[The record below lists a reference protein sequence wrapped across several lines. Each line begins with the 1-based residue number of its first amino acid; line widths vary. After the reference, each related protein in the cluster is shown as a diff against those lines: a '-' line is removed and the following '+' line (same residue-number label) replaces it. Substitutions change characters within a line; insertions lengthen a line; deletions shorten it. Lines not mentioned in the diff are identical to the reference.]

1 MSFPTTDPMDKT
13 MPHNGI
19 GGHDMKHLAS
29 CALCAL
35 ATTPALA
42 QDAFDLDTITVI
54 ANQTQ
59 TALERSGSTVEVL
72 PSGDVRDAPTA
83 RLGDFLTFQPGISAS
98 ATGPLG
104 STSTVRIRGLGG
116 AYVPVLVDGIDVTDP
131 ASSGG
136 GFDFGGL
143 TNAGLGRIEV
153 LKGSQSARFGLN
165 AVGGVINIE
174 SLRPTED
181 GVHGFAE
188 AEAGRYDFRR
198 GVLGLTARTDRT
210 DLAFSFSRT
219 ETDGFSAAAAGS
231 EPDGSETSQA
241 NLYLRHRFSDVFAAG
256 LSGLY
261 IDSRGEFDEFGGDG
275 AAPFDEVNR
284 RESLGA
290 RAFAE
295 LATGT
300 FDHEVALSYFE
311 SERSSFSNG
320 VATPFEGERRRI
332 EYRGSYDPGGIWS
345 LNFGADH
352 TEEEDLNLAVDIT
365 GVQGELLLAPTDALD
380 VALSVRHDDHSQ
392 FSGEWSSR
400 AAFAWRLE
408 EDLILRAS
416 ASDGFRAPTLVQ
428 LDPFFGN
435 PGFRPEI
442 SESYDLGIEKRFGG
456 DNFIRATLFRTD
468 IDNQIFFDGASTRCP
483 SGFGCFETGDFE
495 GQGVELSGQVA
506 INAFLTLTGAYTYTD
521 AEQNGT
527 AAPLVPEHDVALGF
541 GAAVTPRLDAQV
553 TVQHI
558 GGVTPSPFAP
568 AGNKVGDHTLF
579 HINATYRVTDTVDA
593 FVRVENLFDED
604 YETAGG
610 FNTPGRAA
618 YAGLRASF

>member
-1 MSFPTTDPMDKT
+1 MRY
-13 MPHNGI
+13 
-19 GGHDMKHLAS
+19 LAT

-35 ATTPALA
+35 ATAPALA
-42 QDAFDLDTITVI
+42 QEGFDLDTITVI

-72 PSGDVRDAPTA
+72 PAEEVRDAPTA

-98 ATGPLG
+98 ANGPLG
-104 STSTVRIRGLGG
+104 TTSTVRIRGLGG
-116 AYVPVLVDGIDVTDP
+116 AYVPVLIDGIDVTDP

-165 AVGGVINIE
+165 AVGGVINIQ

-181 GVHGFAE
+181 GVHGFFE
-188 AEAGRYDFRR
+188 AEAGSDDFRR

-219 ETDGFSAAAAGS
+219 ETDGFSASAAGS
-231 EPDGSETSQA
+231 EPDGSEARRA
-241 NLYLRHRFSDVFAAG
+241 NLYLRHQFTDMFAAG
-256 LSGLY
+256 LSALY
-261 IDSRGEFDEFGGDG
+261 IDSDAEFDEFGGDG
-275 AAPFDEVNR
+275 TAPFDEFNTS
-284 RESLGA
+284 EAQGA

-295 LATGT
+295 LTTGA

-311 SERSSFSNG
+311 SDRTSFSNG
-320 VATPFEGERRRI
+320 FATPFEGERQRI
-332 EYRGSYDPGGIWS
+332 DYRGSYDSGGIWS
-345 LNFGADH
+345 VNFGADY
-352 TEEEDLNLAVDIT
+352 TEEEDLNLAIDIT
-365 GVQGELLLAPTDALD
+365 GVQGEVLLAPTDAVD
-380 VALSVRHDDHSQ
+380 IALSVRHDDHSE

-400 AAFAWRLE
+400 AALAWRIQ

-435 PGFRPEI
+435 PNFQPET
-442 SESYDLGIEKRFGG
+442 SESYDLGIEKRFEG
-456 DNFIRATLFRTD
+456 DDFVRATLFRTD
-468 IDNQIFFDGASTRCP
+468 IDDQIFFDGTSTRCS
-483 SGFGCFETGDFE
+483 SGFGCFETGDFK
-495 GQGVELSGQVA
+495 GKGIELSGQVA

-521 AEQNGT
+521 AEQNS
-527 AAPLVPEHDVALGF
+527 AAAARVPEHDVAIGL
-541 GAAVTPRLDAQV
+541 GAAISPRLDAQF
-553 TVQHI
+553 TVQRI
-558 GGVTPSPFAP
+558 SGVTPSPFAP
-568 AGNKVGDHTLF
+568 AANKVDDYTLF
-579 HINATYRVTDTVDA
+579 HVNATYRVTDSVDA
-593 FVRVENLFDED
+593 LLRVENLFDED

-610 FNTPGRAA
+610 FNTPGRTA

>member
-1 MSFPTTDPMDKT
+1 
-13 MPHNGI
+13 
-19 GGHDMKHLAS
+19 MKRLAS

-35 ATTPALA
+35 ATAPALA
-42 QDAFDLDTITVI
+42 QEAFDLDAITVI

-72 PSGDVRDAPTA
+72 PAEEVRDAPTA

-104 STSTVRIRGLGG
+104 STSNVRIRGLGG
-116 AYVPVLVDGIDVTDP
+116 AYVPVLIDGIDVTDP

-188 AEAGRYDFRR
+188 IEAGRYDFHR

-219 ETDGFSAAAAGS
+219 ESDGFSASAAGT
-231 EPDGSETSQA
+231 EADGAEASQA
-241 NLYLRHRFSDVFAAG
+241 NLYLRHQFTDVFAAG

-261 IDSRGEFDEFGGDG
+261 IDSRSEFDEFGGDG
-275 AAPFDEVNR
+275 AAPFDEFNKG
-284 RESLGA
+284 EALGA

-295 LATGT
+295 LTTGA

-311 SERSSFSNG
+311 SERTSFSNG
-320 VATPFEGERRRI
+320 VATPFEGERQRA
-332 EYRGSYDPGGIWS
+332 EYRGSYDPGGIWQ
-345 LNFGADH
+345 LNFGADY
-352 TEEEDLNLAVDIT
+352 TEEEDLNLAIDIT
-365 GVQGELLLAPTDALD
+365 GVQGEVLLAPTDALD
-380 VALSVRHDDHSQ
+380 IALSVRHDDHSR

-400 AAFAWRLE
+400 AALAWRIE

-435 PGFRPEI
+435 PGFQPET
-442 SESYDLGIEKRFGG
+442 SESYEIGLEKRFEGE
-456 DNFIRATLFRTD
+456 DFLRATLFRTD
-468 IDNQIFFDGASTRCP
+468 IDNQIFFDGTSTRCP

-495 GQGVELSGQVA
+495 GKGLELSGQVA

-521 AEQNGT
+521 AEQNG
-527 AAPLVPEHDVALGF
+527 AASPLVPEHDVAIGL

-553 TVQHI
+553 TVQHV

-568 AGNKVGDHTLF
+568 ANNKVGDYTLL
-579 HINATYRVTDTVDA
+579 HVNATYSVSDNVDA